1 MPSAKNI
8 AAIEELTDK
17 LSRSTVAVA
26 TELTGVSVNTMT
38 ELRRHLRDNGI
49 EYKVVKN
56 SLVERSADAL
66 GKPEVKELLE
76 GPTAIAL
83 GYGDSIEPIKLI
95 SEYIRSNRIQIVI
108 RAAALE
114 GRVFKGDDITRLA
127 QIPSRETLAAQL
139 VSQLAA
145 PLSRLVNVLNNPL
158 ASFAVVLQQ
167 RVQQL
172 ESSSGE

>member
-26 TELTGVSVNTMT
+26 TEFTGVSVNTMT
-38 ELRRHLRDNGI
+38 ALRRHLRDNGI

-56 SLVERSADAL
+56 TLVERSADAL
-66 GKPEVKELLE
+66 GKPEVKELLA

-95 SEYIRSNRIQIVI
+95 SEYIRR
-108 RAAALE
+108 
-114 GRVFKGDDITRLA
+114 
-127 QIPSRETLAAQL
+127 
-139 VSQLAA
+139 
-145 PLSRLVNVLNNPL
+145 
-158 ASFAVVLQQ
+158 
-167 RVQQL
+167 
-172 ESSSGE
+172 

>member
-8 AAIEELTDK
+8 TALEELSDK

-83 GYGDSIEPIKLI
+83 GYGDSIEPIKLLT
-95 SEYIRSNRIQIVI
+95 EYIRSNRIQMAI

-114 GRVFKGDDITRLA
+114 GRVFKGNDLSRLA
-127 QIPSRETLAAQL
+127 QLPSKEVLAAQL

-158 ASFAVVLQQ
+158 ASLAVVLQQ
-167 RVQQL
+167 RVEQMGN
-172 ESSSGE
+172 SSGD